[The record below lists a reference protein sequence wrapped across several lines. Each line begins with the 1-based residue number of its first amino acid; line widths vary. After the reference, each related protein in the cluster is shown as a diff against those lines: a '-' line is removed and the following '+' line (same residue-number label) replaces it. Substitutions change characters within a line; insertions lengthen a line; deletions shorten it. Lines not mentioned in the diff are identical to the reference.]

1 MMKEINFEIKVPVF
15 QMPQEWQKK
24 FRIILS
30 VFVFLGSLLA
40 WRNFDFTIVG
50 TLILVYFGI
59 SLIWNLSSRIAA
71 SLALFF
77 LVCTP
82 ILLAMKNDTLAEM
95 MAIYAYYF
103 LVIAVVSEILAL
115 RKS

>member
-1 MMKEINFEIKVPVF
+1 MKEINFEIKVPTF
-15 QMPQEWQKK
+15 HISSGWQKK
-24 FRIILS
+24 LKVALS
-30 VFVFLGSLLA
+30 VLVVVGSFLT
-40 WRNFDFTIVG
+40 WQNFDVTFVG

-59 SLIWNLSSRIAA
+59 SLIWSLSSRISA

-82 ILLAMKNDTLAEM
+82 ILLAMKNDALAET

-103 LVIAVVSEILAL
+103 LVITVMSEIWAL

>member
-1 MMKEINFEIKVPVF
+1 MKEINFEIRVPDF
-15 QMPQEWQKK
+15 WMPQEWQKK
-24 FRIILS
+24 LKIVLS
-30 VFVFLGSLLA
+30 ALVAIGSFLA
-40 WRNFDFTIVG
+40 WQNFEFTFVG

-59 SLIWNLSSRIAA
+59 SLIWNLSSRITA

-82 ILLAMKNDTLAEM
+82 ILLAMKNDALAEIT
-95 MAIYAYYF
+95 AIHAYYF
-103 LVIAVVSEILAL
+103 LVITVMSEIWAL